1 MPFYVTTLCII
12 VVQFFHRL
20 IRLYLENLPFLSSL
34 NFGKAEAMLAR
45 SVWYLLMRESMCMA
59 FIISCLFSFNLSFS

>member
-1 MPFYVTTLCII
+1 MSFYVTTLGII

-20 IRLYLENLPFLSSL
+20 VRLYLENLPFLSSL
-34 NFGKAEAMLAR
+34 NFGKAEATLTA
-45 SVWYLLMRESMCMA
+45 LMRESVCMA